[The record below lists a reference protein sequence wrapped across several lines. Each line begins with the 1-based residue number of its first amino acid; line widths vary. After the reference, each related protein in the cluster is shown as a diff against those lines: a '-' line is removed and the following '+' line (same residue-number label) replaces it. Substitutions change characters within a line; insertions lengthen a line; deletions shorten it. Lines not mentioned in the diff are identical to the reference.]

1 MLTGESNMVEYPV
14 KGDFEYKR
22 ELAHQLIKR
31 FGVTAARQTCIQNKW
46 DEVLQAV
53 NLVRT
58 HSQSVYP
65 ALNYNFVEMSCRN
78 MKL

>member
-1 MLTGESNMVEYPV
+1 MVTGESNVSEFPV

-31 FGVTAARQTCIQNKW
+31 FGITAARQTCIENKW

-53 NLVRT
+53 NLVRQ
-58 HSQSVYP
+58 HS
-65 ALNYNFVEMSCRN
+65 
-78 MKL
+78 

>member
-1 MLTGESNMVEYPV
+1 MVTGESNMGKYPV

-31 FGVTAARQTCIQNKW
+31 FGVTAARQTCVQNKW

-58 HSQSVYP
+58 HS
-65 ALNYNFVEMSCRN
+65 
-78 MKL
+78 

>member
-1 MLTGESNMVEYPV
+1 MIVEENSMSKYPV

-31 FGVTAARQTCIQNKW
+31 FGVTAARQTCIENKW

-58 HSQSVYP
+58 HS
-65 ALNYNFVEMSCRN
+65 
-78 MKL
+78 

>member
-1 MLTGESNMVEYPV
+1 MLTGESNIVEYPV

-46 DEVLQAV
+46 DEVLLAV

-58 HSQSVYP
+58 HS
-65 ALNYNFVEMSCRN
+65 
-78 MKL
+78 

>member
-1 MLTGESNMVEYPV
+1 MSKYPV

-22 ELAHQLIKR
+22 VLAHQLIKR

-53 NLVRT
+53 NLVRAN
-58 HSQSVYP
+58 S
-65 ALNYNFVEMSCRN
+65 
-78 MKL
+78 

>member
-1 MLTGESNMVEYPV
+1 MLNEGDKMSKFPV

-31 FGVTAARQTCIQNKW
+31 FGVTAARQTCVENKW
-46 DEVLQAV
+46 DDVLQAV

-58 HSQSVYP
+58 SS
-65 ALNYNFVEMSCRN
+65 
-78 MKL
+78 

>member
-1 MLTGESNMVEYPV
+1 MVKADRVVKKYPV

-46 DEVLQAV
+46 EEVLQAV
-53 NLVRT
+53 NLVRS
-58 HSQSVYP
+58 HS
-65 ALNYNFVEMSCRN
+65 
-78 MKL
+78 

>member
-1 MLTGESNMVEYPV
+1 MLTEQSNMIKYPV

-31 FGVTAARQTCIQNKW
+31 FGVTAARQTCVQNKW

-58 HSQSVYP
+58 HS
-65 ALNYNFVEMSCRN
+65 
-78 MKL
+78 

>member
-1 MLTGESNMVEYPV
+1 MLTGEENMSEYPV

-31 FGVTAARQTCIQNKW
+31 FGVAAARQTCLQNKW
-46 DEVLQAV
+46 DEVLLAV

-58 HSQSVYP
+58 HS
-65 ALNYNFVEMSCRN
+65 
-78 MKL
+78 KTI

>member
-1 MLTGESNMVEYPV
+1 MVSEESNLSEYPV

-46 DEVLQAV
+46 EEVLQAV

-58 HSQSVYP
+58 HS
-65 ALNYNFVEMSCRN
+65 
-78 MKL
+78 

>member
-1 MLTGESNMVEYPV
+1 MVSGEDDMSSYPV

-31 FGVTAARQTCIQNKW
+31 FGVTAARQTCIENKW

-53 NLVRT
+53 NLVRS
-58 HSQSVYP
+58 HS
-65 ALNYNFVEMSCRN
+65 
-78 MKL
+78 